1 MPQRPDIE
9 TWPGGEEPAIESS
22 LLSSSRRLTA
32 LASLLVV
39 VGVLF
44 AATSAAAVP
53 KLFWGVVPQL
63 QQSDAQLQR
72 LKRGGADSVRLPVA
86 WGSVQPSPRGGLNW
100 SGIDA
105 QVGAAARARLE
116 VLPFLYDAPRW
127 AVPSRGVPGS
137 AGARAPLH
145 LPASGRAGRAWST
158 FARAAVAR
166 YGPRGT
172 FWSENPTVPRR
183 PIHYWQVWN
192 EPNFK
197 YFVVRPNPA
206 EYGRLV
212 KRTAAAIHSADSQ
225 AQIILAGLFARPGEA
240 ARPFNP
246 PQAYFATD
254 FLRLMYQRTPGV
266 RAAFDGVALHPY
278 TATYQRLAPE
288 IEEVRSV
295 LRRAHDGGIGLWI
308 TELGWSSER
317 PNRSDSFAKGLHGQ
331 AAQLKG
337 AFSLL
342 RREQGR
348 WRLKRVYWFSVDDV
362 PGVCNFCGGTG
373 LFRRNGRPKP
383 AWHTFVHFAR

>member
-1 MPQRPDIE
+1 MRSRTFAP
-9 TWPGGEEPAIESS
+9 
-22 LLSSSRRLTA
+22 LL
-32 LASLLVV
+32 LAGLIFLL
-39 VGVLF
+39 
-44 AATSAAAVP
+44 AATHAAAVP

-63 QQSDAQLQR
+63 QQSDAQLRR
-72 LKRGGADSVRLPVA
+72 LQRGGVDSVRLPVA
-86 WGSVQPSPRGGLNW
+86 WGSVQPSPRGGFNW

-127 AVPSRGVPGS
+127 AVPSRRVPGS
-137 AGARAPLH
+137 TGARAPLH
-145 LPASGRAGRAWST
+145 LPANGSAGRAWSA

-166 YGPRGT
+166 YGPDGE
-172 FWSENPTVPRR
+172 FWSENPSVLRR
-183 PIHYWQVWN
+183 PIHNWQVWN

-212 KRTAAAIHSADSQ
+212 KRTAAAIHSADPH
-225 AQIILAGLFARPGEA
+225 AQVILAGLFARPGEA
-240 ARPFNP
+240 SRPFHP
-246 PQAYFATD
+246 PQAYFAAD

-278 TATYQRLAPE
+278 TATYQRLTPE

-295 LRRAHDGGIGLWI
+295 LRRAGDGGVGLWI
-308 TELGWSSER
+308 TEMGWSSER
-317 PNRSDSFAKGLHGQ
+317 PNRSDSFAVGLHGQ
-331 AAQLKG
+331 VAQLKG

-373 LFRRNGRPKP
+373 LFRRNGNPKP
-383 AWHTFVHFAR
+383 AWHTYVHFAR